1 MVSQVIG
8 RALLA
13 AVLLG
18 AGAARADGYLE
29 SRRQLSTLLSV
40 TWEAAFPQGAARDFV
55 DKTSFR
61 GGQLELGFGVA
72 SRLALGVSASWNWL
86 AQNRAMGS
94 LDLPDGTIS
103 GPAYR
108 RAQLIGALATGHWY
122 LRGGAVQ
129 PYLGVGLGGGW
140 HGTHVAVANVIR
152 TASGWHWAG
161 EPRVGVLLAVRPGL
175 AVNLQ
180 ARYALTTARLGDA
193 KDARW
198 IAVDVG
204 LAVY

>member
-1 MVSQVIG
+1 MVSHLLE
-8 RALLA
+8 RALIAGVILC
-13 AVLLG
+13 

-29 SRRQLSTLLSV
+29 TRHQLSTLVSV
-40 TWEAAFPQGAARDFV
+40 SWEAAFPQGSTRDFI

-72 SRLALGVSASWNWL
+72 SRLSLGVSASWNWV
-86 AQNRAMGS
+86 AQSRAMGS
-94 LDLPDGTIS
+94 LDLPGGAIS

-108 RAQLIGALATGHWY
+108 RAQLLGALATAHWY

-129 PYLGVGLGGGW
+129 PYLGAGLGGGW
-140 HGTHVAVANVIR
+140 HGTHVAVASIVR
-152 TASGWHWAG
+152 TESGWHWAG
-161 EPRVGVLLAVRPGL
+161 EPRVGVLVAVRPGL

-180 ARYALTTARLGDA
+180 ARYAFTTARLGDA

-198 IAVDVG
+198 LAVDVG